1 MKQKRKKRDFLRVLD
16 LSRDEI
22 QTLIDRALE
31 IKRGYKD
38 GLIEYPLRGK
48 TVGLIFEKQSTRTRI
63 SFEVA
68 AFQLGGHSI
77 YLSPEKIQMSRG
89 EGIRETARVLSRYVD
104 CLVIRTYEHKI
115 IEEWA
120 RYATIPV
127 INGLTDTHHPC
138 QILSD
143 LLTIYEKKGKIQDI
157 TVAYIGDGNN
167 IAHSLIEGAALMGM
181 RLNVA
186 TPSGFEPDQEIV
198 KRSMDIASTSGASIK
213 IMTDPVQAVRG
224 AHVVYTDTWVS
235 MGQEGESNIRKQ
247 SFKGYQINRTLMENA
262 SDDAIIMHCLPAHI
276 GEEITEDMIESP
288 RSVVFDQAEN
298 RLHMQKALLIMLLR
312 Q

>member
-1 MKQKRKKRDFLRVLD
+1 MKKRNKKRDFLTVLD
-16 LSRDEI
+16 FSQEEV
-22 QTLIDRALE
+22 QTLIERAFE
-31 IKRGYKD
+31 IKTGYKD
-38 GLIEYPLRGK
+38 ELIEYPLRGK

-104 CLVIRTYEHKI
+104 CLVIRTFEHRT

-143 LLTIYEKKGKIQDI
+143 LLTIYEKKGKIQDL

-167 IAHSLIEGAALMGM
+167 IAHSLIEGSALMGI
-181 RLNVA
+181 RLRVA
-186 TPSGFEPDQEIV
+186 TPPGFEPLEEIV
-198 KRSMDIASTSGASIK
+198 KKSLDIAKASNGSIE
-213 IMTDPVQAVRG
+213 ILTDPEYAVID
-224 AHVVYTDTWVS
+224 ADVVYTDTWIS
-235 MGQEGESNIRKQ
+235 MGQEEESERRKR
-247 SFKGYQINRTLMENA
+247 SFKRYQVNMKLMERA
-262 SDDAIIMHCLPAHI
+262 REDAIIMHCLPAHI
-276 GEEITEDMIESP
+276 GEEITEDMIDSP
-288 RSVVFDQAEN
+288 QSVIFDQAEN

-312 Q
+312 

>member
-1 MKQKRKKRDFLRVLD
+1 MKKRNKKRDFLTVLD
-16 LSRDEI
+16 FSQEEV
-22 QTLIDRALE
+22 QTLIERAFE
-31 IKRGYKD
+31 IKTGYKD
-38 GLIEYPLRGK
+38 ELIEYPLRGK

-104 CLVIRTYEHKI
+104 CLVIRTFEHRT

-143 LLTIYEKKGKIQDI
+143 LLTIYEKKGKIQDL

-167 IAHSLIEGAALMGM
+167 IAHSLIEGSALMGI
-181 RLNVA
+181 RLRVA
-186 TPSGFEPDQEIV
+186 TPPGFEPLEEIV
-198 KRSMDIASTSGASIK
+198 KKSLDIGKASNGSIE
-213 IMTDPVQAVRG
+213 ILTDPEYAVID
-224 AHVVYTDTWVS
+224 ADVVYTDTWIS
-235 MGQEGESNIRKQ
+235 MGQEEESERRKR
-247 SFKGYQINRTLMENA
+247 SFKRYQVNMKLMERA
-262 SDDAIIMHCLPAHI
+262 REDAIIMHCLPAHI
-276 GEEITEDMIESP
+276 GEEITEDMIDSP
-288 RSVVFDQAEN
+288 QSVIFDQAEN

-312 Q
+312 